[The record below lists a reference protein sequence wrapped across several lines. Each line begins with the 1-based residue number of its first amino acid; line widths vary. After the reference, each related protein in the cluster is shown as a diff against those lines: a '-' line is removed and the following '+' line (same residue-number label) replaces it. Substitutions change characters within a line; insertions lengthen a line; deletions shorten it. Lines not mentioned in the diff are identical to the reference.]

1 MMDFKVFLEAYL
13 AAIKGEDKGF
23 MKGVYQD
30 WFESSGV
37 VPKEQED
44 YFYGAMFGD
53 LKQLVGCPLT
63 GTESMDDFDIAHL
76 KAPDGSE
83 LTLVFRKKGD
93 SWIYFDAR
101 TNLMLFKKVYAINYD
116 VKGGRLRILFN
127 GKRSPIVG
135 DIEAG
140 RNGFNSMINS
150 ALEVGGNEIT
160 LQTLDGGPVEV
171 SLRISSGARGEIV
184 DSSQG
189 DVLSWNGT
197 VKEPVKLDF
206 TAE

>member
-1 MMDFKVFLEAYL
+1 MDFKVFLDAFF

-23 MKGVYQD
+23 MRGVYQD

-44 YFYGAMFGD
+44 YFYDAMFGD
-53 LKQLVGCPLT
+53 LKQLPECSLT
-63 GTESMDDFDIAHL
+63 GTESIDEFDIARL

-83 LTLVFRKKGD
+83 ATLVFMRKGD

-101 TNLMLFKKVYAINYD
+101 TNLTLFKKVYAINYN

-127 GKRSPIVG
+127 GKRSPVVG

-140 RNGFNSMINS
+140 RNGFISMINS
-150 ALEVGGNEIT
+150 ALEIGENEIT
-160 LQTLDGGPVEV
+160 LQPLDGKPVEV
-171 SLRISSGARGEIV
+171 SLQISSAKTGEIL
-184 DSSQG
+184 DTGQG
-189 DVLSWNGT
+189 DVLNWNGT
-197 VKEPVKLDF
+197 VEEPARLSF
-206 TAE
+206 NAE